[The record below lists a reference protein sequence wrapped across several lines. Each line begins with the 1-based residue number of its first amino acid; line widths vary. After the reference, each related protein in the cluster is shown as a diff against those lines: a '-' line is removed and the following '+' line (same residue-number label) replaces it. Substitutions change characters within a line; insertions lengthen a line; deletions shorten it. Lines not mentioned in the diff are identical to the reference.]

1 MSKSSGTDWRQV
13 AILIGMF
20 LIILVLW
27 NTIVVYPI
35 KLFVVLLHELSHGI
49 AAIITGGS
57 MHMIAISPLQGG
69 ATWSS
74 GGLRLIVL
82 PAGYIGSMLLGGLI
96 LVAAARTRAD
106 KSISVA
112 IGLIVVLITILYIR
126 NVFGFVF
133 GFIFGA
139 LMIVLGIFAP
149 RVINDYILKFI
160 GLTSILYAVLDIKD
174 DLIMRTVRGSDAY
187 QMSTIIPLPPIV
199 WGILWIIIDIVVAFI
214 FLKIATQKPE
224 VKNGNF

>member
-1 MSKSSGTDWRQV
+1 
-13 AILIGMF
+13 
-20 LIILVLW
+20 
-27 NTIVVYPI
+27 
-35 KLFVVLLHELSHGI
+35 
-49 AAIITGGS
+49 
-57 MHMIAISPLQGG
+57 
-69 ATWSS
+69 
-74 GGLRLIVL
+74 
-82 PAGYIGSMLLGGLI
+82 MLLGGLI